1 MVNVFVN
8 NVKVSVEP
16 NTSVLK
22 ACEALKIEIPRFC
35 YHKKLSIL
43 KTMDQVAKPVI
54 I

>member
-8 NVKVSVEP
+8 NIKVSVEP

-35 YHKKLSIL
+35 YHKK
-43 KTMDQVAKPVI
+43 I
-54 I
+54 IYCR